1 MNIRDR
7 SRSQVR
13 LLPFDRRTEPGY
25 KLWIVVAFIFI
36 LCAPASASQVR
47 IPLTIDYI
55 TLREALKRQIYT
67 APGGRADL
75 WNGLSDCQFLY
86 AENPNF
92 ARATVPG
99 PATVKLETNNSLA
112 LGVPMGSRCLDAVE
126 WSGIVEALG
135 VPYIAP
141 GLQLKFHFTDL
152 NVYDSAHQKTVIVG
166 QG

>member
-1 MNIRDR
+1 MRTLAQIEALAMLSIRSLSLR
-7 SRSQVR
+7 VLMR
-13 LLPFDRRTEPGY
+13 LLI
-25 KLWIVVAFIFI
+25 IVACATGIFAVTPR
-36 LCAPASASQVR
+36 LALAAQVR

-55 TLREALKRQIYT
+55 TLREALKRQLYT

-75 WNGLSDCQFLY
+75 WNGLSECQFLY

-126 WSGIVEALG
+126 
-135 VPYIAP
+135 
-141 GLQLKFHFTDL
+141 
-152 NVYDSAHQKTVIVG
+152 
-166 QG
+166 